1 MANYKDIEQ
10 EQLIGYWAKKTYGV
24 KARDFL
30 NSPHWPDIKI
40 LLELRHE
47 FDCEWTR
54 IEHNN
59 WSALWGMVAQKGY
72 PLKGKHLRK
81 LENITQG
88 IIQRRQKQH
97 AQRQRIKALRN
108 PYKKED
114 HMMTTTGSSATYN
127 SPWK

>member
-10 EQLIGYWAKKTYGV
+10 EQLIGYWAKKKYGV
-24 KARDFL
+24 NA
-30 NSPHWPDIKI
+30 KI
-40 LLELRHE
+40 LFDHKNWRDVSLLLHYRNE
-47 FDCEWTR
+47 FEGDWNQK
-54 IEHNN
+54 EHNT
-59 WSALWGMVAQKGY
+59 WSSYWSMVVFHEY

-81 LENITQG
+81 LENIATG
-88 IIQRRQKQH
+88 ILERRQKKQQ
-97 AQRQRIKALRN
+97 QRQKIKALRN